1 MECALSS
8 FTISLQE
15 DDMLLVDLVSIAL
28 DPVPALTVT
37 TNVGEQASVTVSL
50 YSWESVEN
58 LISAQV
64 DNNIWDIV
72 INEAGASY
80 NDASILNVC
89 PLLLFGAVMADCDQT
104 IDLIVTLPE
113 IWDIDS
119 ESSDLLTWSRW
130 SCDEG
135 FYDNNGVCSDEDE
148 CTDDTHT
155 CDSNAV
161 CSNTEGSYTCACG
174 AGYTGDGEVCSD
186 EDECTDD
193 THTCDS
199 NAVCSNT
206 EGSYTCAC
214 GAGYNGDGEVCYGG
228 YRNYILTNAEAWSG
242 LYWSFLKIEFYEEE
256 DCTTRIPTEP
266 GTTGTPYTNIYTGS
280 SDAACFTNTDNG
292 VDRLYLPATASED
305 VGTVKLGWLFTE
317 RHEVECVKILMYE
330 NDFAPEF
337 SLILQG
343 SDCSETEIEEDTC
356 VWTDVNTY
364 QAPASFVGT
373 SYGVN
378 ADATA
383 MTRL

>member
-135 FYDNNGVCSDEDE
+135 FYDNNG
-148 CTDDTHT
+148 
-155 CDSNAV
+155 
-161 CSNTEGSYTCACG
+161 
-174 AGYTGDGEVCSD
+174 VCSD